1 WWLGATQGSWHEAR
15 HVRRARAA
23 GARTPVAVSADGV
36 RGDPAVLRAPLSGV
50 AARAGWHAQRIGG
63 GRRQLPAGGLG
74 NGVPEAGAA
83 CAPARVR
90 WSVAAFQRAP
100 FWTTAI
106 VILSPIPDSAVRVLA
121 PLARYPLPKFLGA
134 VALGRFPR
142 LLLIA
147 GVGGLVPVPTWGLLG
162 GGVALVGLAAGRH
175 HVGSAFRW
183 LRARYRDLYA

>member
-1 WWLGATQGSWHEAR
+1 MVCCGVLFFFSSRRR
-15 HVRRARAA
+15 HTRCRLV
-23 GARTPVAVSADGV
+23 TGV
-36 RGDPAVLRAPLSGV
+36 QTCA
-50 AARAGWHAQRIGG
+50 
-63 GRRQLPAGGLG
+63 LPISRLAHRPG
-74 NGVPEAGAA
+74 
-83 CAPARVR
+83 VR

-183 LRARYRDLYA
+183 LRARYRDLYAVSVAGFRL

>member
-1 WWLGATQGSWHEAR
+1 MIRPPPRSTLFPYTTLFRSRRRSRRPCCITRAFIRRGCSRWLARSARRWRKASTTGWWTGQRGSRSWR
-15 HVRRARAA
+15 GLRTGPGCA
-23 GARTPVAVSADGV
+23 GAS
-36 RGDPAVLRAPLSGV
+36 
-50 AARAGWHAQRIGG
+50 
-63 GRRQLPAGGLG
+63 
-74 NGVPEAGAA
+74 
-83 CAPARVR
+83 
-90 WSVAAFQRAP
+90 AFQRAP

-162 GGVALVGLAAGRH
+162 GGVALVGLAAGRQ
-175 HVGSAFRW
+175 HVASAFRW
-183 LRARYRDLYA
+183 LRVRYRDLYAVSVAGFRL

>member
-1 WWLGATQGSWHEAR
+1 MLHAMRSIICAYGVWLVAWYFSC
-15 HVRRARAA
+15 VLCLL
-23 GARTPVAVSADGV
+23 PVVVFVVCCFVVFFFFQAEDGIRDWSV
-36 RGDPAVLRAPLSGV
+36 TGV
-50 AARAGWHAQRIGG
+50 QTCA
-63 GRRQLPAGGLG
+63 LPISRLAHRPG
-74 NGVPEAGAA
+74 
-83 CAPARVR
+83 VR

-134 VALGRFPR
+134 VTLGRFPR

-175 HVGSAFRW
+175 HVASAFRW
-183 LRARYRDLYA
+183 LRVRYRDLYAVSVAGFRL